1 MKVWLTLGKQKKGI
15 KKLKKLKN
23 RQLNIQYCLI
33 YPILI
38 INWQISANIQCGTN
52 VLCIHNYD
60 CLWCQKSWHNKML
73 SIKSESTVDAFI
85 ARVVKNVASLNSA
98 MCITIQLRITNS
110 YRQGNSLISVTH
122 LDEQNVLDVC
132 LSPEAE

>member
-1 MKVWLTLGKQKKGI
+1 
-15 KKLKKLKN
+15 
-23 RQLNIQYCLI
+23 
-33 YPILI
+33 
-38 INWQISANIQCGTN
+38 
-52 VLCIHNYD
+52 
-60 CLWCQKSWHNKML
+60 ML

-110 YRQGNSLISVTH
+110 YRQGNSLISVTN